1 MTEEQKLPNYIYE
14 DDYVVCMLNPLA
26 ATKGHAMVIPKQ
38 KISVSSQMNDQ
49 LAAHVFMVANKL
61 SAAIFEAMGATGT
74 NILVSNG
81 ASAGQRMEQ
90 FAVHIIPRYEAD
102 KVNISLESSQ
112 LTEEEL
118 TENNKLIQ
126 AKLMVQEVNPVKEEI
141 ETPKLEEIASEVPEI
156 KTPEVKEAE
165 EELTEEHFDE
175 DEVLP

>member
-102 KVNISLESSQ
+102 KVNISWESSQ
-112 LTEEEL
+112 LT
-118 TENNKLIQ
+118 
-126 AKLMVQEVNPVKEEI
+126 
-141 ETPKLEEIASEVPEI
+141 
-156 KTPEVKEAE
+156 E

>member
-14 DDYVVCMLNPLA
+14 DDHVVCMLNPMA

-90 FAVHIIPRYEAD
+90 FAVHIIPRYEDD
-102 KVNISLESSQ
+102 KVNLSWESSQ
-112 LTEEEL
+112 LTEEEII
-118 TENNKLIQ
+118 ENNRLIQ
-126 AKLMVQEVNPVKEEI
+126 SKLTVQEVNPVNE
-141 ETPKLEEIASEVPEI
+141 EI
-156 KTPEVKEAE
+156 KTPGLEEMVSEKVETTTPKEEKAK

-175 DEVLP
+175 DEV

>member
-1 MTEEQKLPNYIYE
+1 MAEEQKLPNYIYE
-14 DDYVVCMLNPLA
+14 DDNVVCMLNPMA

-61 SAAIFEAMGATGT
+61 SAAIFEVMGATGT

-90 FAVHIIPRYEAD
+90 FAVHIIPRYEDD
-102 KVNISLESSQ
+102 KVNISWESSQ
-112 LTEEEL
+112 LTEKDMI
-118 TENNKLIQ
+118 ENTKLIQ
-126 AKLMVQEVNPVKEEI
+126 SKLTVQEVNPVKEEI
-141 ETPKLEEIASEVPEI
+141 ETPKLEEIASEVNKE
-156 KTPEVKEAE
+156 TPEVKEAE